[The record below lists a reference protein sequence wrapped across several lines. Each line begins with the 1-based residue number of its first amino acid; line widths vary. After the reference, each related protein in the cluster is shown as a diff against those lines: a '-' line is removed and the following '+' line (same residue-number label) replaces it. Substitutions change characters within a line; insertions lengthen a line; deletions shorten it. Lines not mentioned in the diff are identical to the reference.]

1 MVSSARQW
9 WPLLARDPDAMQRM
23 PAHSRRVVASFER
36 ERKSSPPVVLIIAGT
51 RPECIK
57 LAPLVR
63 RLAGHDRLELV
74 LVNSGQHCLAV
85 RRTFAEFDIRCDIE
99 LGELPRFEWL
109 GASHDHLRVE
119 LRAVLDR
126 I

>member
-1 MVSSARQW
+1 MLSSAQQL
-9 WPLLARDPDAMQRM
+9 WPLVARDADPTQGT
-23 PAHSRRVVASFER
+23 PARSLGVAASFDR
-36 ERKSSPPVVLIIAGT
+36 EGAPPVILIIAGT

-63 RLAGHDRLELV
+63 RLTSDDRLRMV

-99 LGELPRFEWL
+99 LGGLPRFEWL
-109 GASHDHLRVE
+109 G
-119 LRAVLDR
+119 
-126 I
+126 

>member
-1 MVSSARQW
+1 MLSSAQRL
-9 WPLLARDPDAMQRM
+9 WPLVAREADATRGT
-23 PAHSRRVVASFER
+23 PARSLGVATSFDWEG
-36 ERKSSPPVVLIIAGT
+36 SPPVILIIAGT

-63 RLAGHDRLELV
+63 RLAGNDRLRFV

-99 LGELPRFEWL
+99 LGELPRFDWL
-109 GASHDHLRVE
+109 GA
-119 LRAVLDR
+119 
-126 I
+126 